1 MLFVIVQNALIT
13 DIYLY
18 ILDIDSDTEIW
29 YIVYII
35 DYRVGDKT

>member
-18 ILDIDSDTEIW
+18 ILDIDSSA
-29 YIVYII
+29 
-35 DYRVGDKT
+35 

>member
-1 MLFVIVQNALIT
+1 MLFVIVQNSLIT

-18 ILDIDSDTEIW
+18 ILDIENDTEIW

-35 DYRVGDKT
+35 NYRR

>member
-1 MLFVIVQNALIT
+1 MLFVIVQKALIT

-18 ILDIDSDTEIW
+18 ILDIDSSAEIW

-35 DYRVGDKT
+35 NYRR

>member
-1 MLFVIVQNALIT
+1 MLFVIVQVALIT

-35 DYRVGDKT
+35 NYRVGDKT